1 MDDFFNNI
9 ETSDAND
16 VISSND
22 IITHKPKRVDV
33 RYDQKV
39 STVTQAHQ
47 VGDYKIKQW
56 PTLSEEEIQHT
67 NALGISIEDMERRRQ
82 QLALEKK
89 EAQRRAEQEAF
100 KAAAQLAEDEV
111 DNAPDESMVMGVSL
125 EELDKIRNDAYE
137 EGKAQGHE
145 EGYKDG
151 LEQGILEGKTQG
163 TEQGL
168 QEGSQKG
175 YQDGLIQ
182 GREEGF
188 VKGHN
193 EGIEAGQK
201 IVLEQ
206 AEKFRFLAD
215 CLANPLREVD
225 KEVTD
230 EIAYIISRLVKVIVH
245 KEITNNSEF
254 LKESIEKA
262 IGILPNAKKGASIYL
277 NPEDL
282 AVVEASIGQDYI
294 KSQNWILKESN
305 DLEVGDIKVENE
317 ESEINWRV
325 NDRVDALLED
335 FLTKV
340 YPSVDSALREH
351 IEGCPEYDE
360 LPKKTLAPRNLD
372 DISSSLKDKTDKTP
386 PVAEAEEKANTVDD
400 GTLTD
405 DPAPYMDDY
414 GHPVHVAPDG
424 KLYYF
429 DDNKN
434 KVFVDENGQPVA
446 EEDAQP
452 IQVQ

>member
-1 MDDFFNNI
+1 MDDFFTNV
-9 ETSDAND
+9 EPHESGD
-16 VISSND
+16 VINSKD
-22 IITHKPKRVDV
+22 ITPHKPGRVDV

-47 VGDYKIKQW
+47 VGDYKVKQW
-56 PTLSEEEIQHT
+56 PTLSDEEPEQT
-67 NALGISIEDMERRRQ
+67 NALGISIAVMERRRKE
-82 QLALEKK
+82 LALEKK
-89 EAQRRAEQEAF
+89 EAQRRAELEAF
-100 KAAAQLAEDEV
+100 KVAAQLAEDEV
-111 DNAPDESMVMGVSL
+111 ENATDENMVMGVSL

-137 EGKAQGHE
+137 EGKTQGHE
-145 EGYKDG
+145 EGYKAG
-151 LEQGILEGKTQG
+151 LEQGLVDGKTQG
-163 TEQGL
+163 TEQGI

-175 YQDGLIQ
+175 YQDGLAQ

-206 AEKFRFLAD
+206 VEKFRFLAD
-215 CLANPLREVD
+215 SLANPLREVD

-230 EIAYIISRLVKVIVH
+230 EIAYIISRLVKVITH
-245 KEITNNSEF
+245 KEISNNPEF
-254 LKESIEKA
+254 LKESIVKA
-262 IGILPNAKKGASIYL
+262 IGILPNAQKGASIYL
-277 NPEDL
+277 NPDDL
-282 AVVEASIGQDYI
+282 AVVEASIGPDYI

-305 DLEVGDIKVENE
+305 DLEVGDIKVSNE
-317 ESEINWRV
+317 QSEINWRV
-325 NDRVDALLED
+325 NDRVDALLEE

-351 IEGCPEYDE
+351 IDGCPEYDE
-360 LPKKTLAPRNLD
+360 LPKKPLAPRNLD
-372 DISSSLKDKTDKTP
+372 DISSSLK
-386 PVAEAEEKANTVDD
+386 EKEIQAPDNKVETVDD
-400 GTLTD
+400 GSLTE
-405 DPAPYMDDY
+405 DPAPYMDDF

-429 DDNKN
+429 DENKN

-446 EEDAQP
+446 EEDAKP